1 MAHTYTT
8 TTVYSRTSRQSI
20 KSQIVVPTHAGPYGD
35 APLAC
40 NTADF
45 CGELDERLH
54 ALNTT
59 LRGVHEDV
67 HAKLTLQQETITK
80 PTLDRCDCRKEM
92 NCSIARQMELLT
104 SAWSGFCQ
112 PQQ

>member
-1 MAHTYTT
+1 M
-8 TTVYSRTSRQSI
+8 YSRTSRQSI

-80 PTLDRCDCRKEM
+80 PTLDRIRERILRLGPD
-92 NCSIARQMELLT
+92 I
-104 SAWSGFCQ
+104 SGCGAGGVPEKCQ
-112 PQQ
+112 RNPA